1 MIIKQLNIISF
12 GKFKEK
18 NLKLSSGMN
27 IIYGNNESG
36 KTTIHKFIE
45 GMFFGFFKPYSR
57 RKIYTKDYEKYFP
70 WNETNYR
77 GVLKFIH
84 KGEVYR
90 IERNF
95 AKKFDNV
102 KIFDDK
108 TGEDISYLFDYDPVL
123 RLYSPGSV
131 FGFNNIVYNNTI
143 NIKQLGSKTD
153 KALAKEIKDSLINIG
168 GSLDDNISVKNA
180 VEDLTKRINAIGT
193 EDQRKTSP
201 YGKIVE
207 ELEKLYNER
216 KTGLKYNEKIKKEE
230 EQLNNL
236 KKELSYLKSEEDSL
250 KEKVKDIERLEVK
263 EKYEEALKVIGEI
276 DNLSKAIK
284 KLREYSNL
292 DMNDYTLLV
301 SLQKEEDNLENSI
314 IQWNEELKRV
324 NKGLNELIVDLNI
337 LQKYSII
344 KKSEF
349 QNLIRSCE
357 EYCDRK
363 EKLSNLQSKVRDIE
377 IEKKELNYN
386 NIQDLIDDM
395 YSYEDMEERR
405 NSIFYKNEYANV
417 IFLRTRLEEKLKE
430 LKNKKKFTLVFTS
443 LILVSIILG
452 FKNILFFLFILPSS
466 LFLFYN
472 FRSSKEIKVYVE
484 SLNRQ
489 IADITEKEREKNEIS
504 DKLEDEMDAILKK
517 YNCTTKI
524 ELKRLFDKSYET
536 SLNIRNRDK
545 FFESLKQEE
554 NILIEDIYEL
564 ENRLRYF
571 GNILELKEDFSIEHV
586 KNIEREY
593 FEFITKKDKE
603 EELLNKQKYLR
614 DKINTCQVELNKI
627 SKQIEE
633 IFSKTY
639 STSIEEFKN
648 GLEKKEKYNSYLK
661 DMENKE
667 LLLSKILGNNSLEYL
682 KNESIKVSGEFED
695 NCKILD
701 KDRLIN
707 DLNSVEN
714 EISEKQKYITRI
726 EERISNLYKNFRP
739 LVEIDDD
746 IFKKEQVKKDYE
758 NKLKSLRIAKNTIE
772 NISKNIQRNFA
783 PTLNKKV
790 SDTISIVTGEKYREV
805 KINDKMNI
813 SVVDPENNKLVDIE
827 KLSGGTMDQLYFA
840 TRFGIANILKE
851 EKTPLILDDCFVQY
865 DINRLENILRFL
877 SYEGKKRQII
887 LFTCHRR
894 EKEILEKYGTE
905 FNYINL

>member
-70 WNETNYR
+70 WNETNYK

>member
-571 GNILELKEDFSIEHV
+571 DSILELKENFSIEYV

-682 KNESIKVSGEFED
+682 KNESIKVSEEFED
-695 NCKILD
+695 NCKVLD

-707 DLNSVEN
+707 DLNSLEN

-726 EERISNLYKNFRP
+726 EERISYLYKNFRP

-813 SVVDPENNKLVDIE
+813 SVVDPENNKLVDIG

-877 SYEGKKRQII
+877 SYESKKRQII

-894 EKEILEKYGTE
+894 EKEILEKYGTD

>member
-84 KGEVYR
+84 KGEIYR

-216 KTGLKYNEKIKKEE
+216 KIGLKYNEKIKKEE

-236 KKELSYLKSEEDSL
+236 KKQLSYLKSEEDSL

-363 EKLSNLQSKVRDIE
+363 EKLSDLQSKVRAIE
-377 IEKKELNYN
+377 IEKKELDYN

-395 YSYEDMEERR
+395 YSYENMEERR

-430 LKNKKKFTLVFTS
+430 LKNKKKFTLVFTL
-443 LILVSIILG
+443 LILISIILG

-489 IADITEKEREKNEIS
+489 IANITEKEREKNEIS

-524 ELKRLFDKSYET
+524 ELKKLFDKSYET
-536 SLNIRNRDK
+536 SLNIRNKDK

-564 ENRLRYF
+564 ENRLRCF
-571 GNILELKEDFSIEHV
+571 DSILELKEDFSIEYV

-603 EELLNKQKYLR
+603 EESLNKQKYLR
-614 DKINTCQVELNKI
+614 DKINTCQVKLNKI

-707 DLNSVEN
+707 NLNSVEN

-746 IFKKEQVKKDYE
+746 ILKKEQVKKDYE
-758 NKLKSLRIAKNTIE
+758 DNLRSLKIAKNTIE

-790 SDTISIVTGEKYREV
+790 SNTISIVTGEKYREV
-805 KINDKMNI
+805 KISDKMNI
-813 SVVDPENNKLVDIE
+813 SVLDPENNKLVDVG

-877 SYEGKKRQII
+877 SYESKKRQII